1 MLELSEWR
9 DIGLMV
15 IAVGFALLSLL
26 WLLAV
31 LIAAWIGFRT
41 IRTLRR
47 AHDERLLGALDV
59 IEQQQRRWR
68 EEGLLEPQGLP
79 EAARR
84 LAALRGRRRP
94 KPKRRLFGL
103 LPPAG

>member
-15 IAVGFALLSLL
+15 IAIGFALLSLL
-26 WLLAV
+26 WLIAV
-31 LIAAWIGFRT
+31 LIAARIGFRT
-41 IRTLRR
+41 IRGLRR
-47 AHDERLLGALDV
+47 AHDERLLGALEAV
-59 IEQQQRRWR
+59 EQHQRRWR

-84 LAALRGRRRP
+84 LAARRRRP